1 MTELKFTNETTAEVK
16 AMAEAYLEKADNAEL
31 AQDKADNESAIEQCI
46 NRYKFLSKTAC
57 YAEAKASGDPLK
69 YAVTQFYYP
78 TIKLKATADKDSGII
93 IRSIIDTQAP
103 IDLGDM
109 HKKLGGIGHDTNWIY
124 TAETFNYHLTIR
136 AAERVGA
143 TVNIG
148 KYALNRAS
156 FKRDLGKDPCSNT
169 QMLKTLK
176 IVISEMIGEEFAGK
190 VTSHDVNYL
199 VDVYANDSKKSKTA
213 ITAANHKTLR
223 SYLKKVCYRILNG
236 NKGYD
241 VETREIKEK

>member
-1 MTELKFTNETTAEVK
+1 MTIEFKNVTMAEVK
-16 AMAEAYLEKADNAEL
+16 AMAEVYLEKADNAEL

-57 YAEAKASGDPLK
+57 YAEAKASGDPLR
-69 YAVTQFYYP
+69 YAVMQFYYP

-93 IRSIIDTQAP
+93 IRSIIDAQTP

-124 TAETFNYHLTIR
+124 AAEKFNYHLTIR

-143 TVNIG
+143 TV
-148 KYALNRAS
+148 KSDAYQMKKVS
-156 FKRDLGKDPCSNT
+156 QERDLGKNPCSNT
-169 QMLKTLK
+169 QMLKTLQL
-176 IVISEMIGEEFAGK
+176 IITMMLGEEFAGK

-199 VDVYANDSKKSKTA
+199 VDVYSNDSKKSKTA

>member
-1 MTELKFTNETTAEVK
+1 MTIEFKNETMAEVK

-31 AQDKADNESAIEQCI
+31 AQNKADNEKAIEQCI

-57 YAEAKASGDPLK
+57 YAEAKASGDPMK
-69 YAVTQFYYP
+69 YAVKQFYYP
-78 TIKLKATADKDSGII
+78 TIKLKATEDKDSGIV
-93 IRSIIDTQAP
+93 IRSIIDSQAP

-124 TAETFNYHLTIR
+124 DAEMFNLHLTVR
-136 AAERVGA
+136 AADRVGA
-143 TVNIG
+143 KVKTG
-148 KYALNRAS
+148 DFRLNKAS
-156 FKRDLGKDPCSNT
+156 LERNLGKNPCSNT
-169 QMLKTLK
+169 QMLKTLQK
-176 IVISEMIGEEFAGK
+176 VVSEMIGEEFNGK

-199 VDVYANDSKKSKTA
+199 VDVYSNDSKKSKTA

-223 SYLKKVCYRILNG
+223 GYLKKVCYRILNG

-241 VETREIKEK
+241 IETREIKEK

>member
-1 MTELKFTNETTAEVK
+1 MSEIKFANETMPEVK
-16 AMAEAYLEKADNAEL
+16 AMAEAYLEKADNAKL
-31 AQDKADNESAIEQCI
+31 ATDKTENEEAIQQCI
-46 NRYKFLSKTAC
+46 NRFKYLSKTAC
-57 YAEAKASGDPLK
+57 YAEAKASGDPMQ
-69 YAVTQFYYP
+69 YAVRKFYYP
-78 TIKLKATADKDSGII
+78 TIKLKEVKDKDSGTV
-93 IRSIIDTQAP
+93 IRSIVDAEAP

-109 HKKLGGIGHDTNWIY
+109 HKKLGGIGKDTNWIY
-124 TAETFNYHLTIR
+124 TAEKLNYHLTIR

-143 TVNIG
+143 KVKNDAYQM
-148 KYALNRAS
+148 KKVSQER
-156 FKRDLGKDPCSNT
+156 KLGKDPCSNT

-176 IVISEMIGEEFAGK
+176 VVISEMLGEEFAGK

-199 VDVYANDSKKSKTA
+199 VDVYSNDNKKSKTA

>member
-1 MTELKFTNETTAEVK
+1 MTIEFKNETMAEVK

-31 AQDKADNESAIEQCI
+31 SADKAENEEAIQQCI
-46 NRYKFLSKTAC
+46 NRFKFLSKTAC
-57 YAEAKASGDPLK
+57 YAEAKASGDPMQF
-69 YAVTQFYYP
+69 AVRRFYYP
-78 TIKLKATADKDSGII
+78 TIKLKEVKDKDSGIV
-93 IRSIIDTQAP
+93 IRSIADAEAP

-124 TAETFNYHLTIR
+124 TAEKFNFHLTLR

-143 TVNIG
+143 KVKSDAYQMKKISQE
-148 KYALNRAS
+148 RS
-156 FKRDLGKDPCSNT
+156 LGKDPCTNT
-169 QMLKTLK
+169 QMLKTLR
-176 IVISEMIGEEFAGK
+176 IVISEMLGEEFASK

-199 VDVYANDSKKSKTA
+199 VDVYSNDNKKSKTG

-223 SYLKKVCYRILNG
+223 QYLKKVCYRVLMG